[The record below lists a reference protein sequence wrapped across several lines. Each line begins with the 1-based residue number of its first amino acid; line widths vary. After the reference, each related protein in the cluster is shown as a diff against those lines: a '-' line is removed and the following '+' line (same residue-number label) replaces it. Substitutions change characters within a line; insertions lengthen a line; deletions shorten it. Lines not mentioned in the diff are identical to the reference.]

1 MTSTSATSG
10 TARWTR
16 PWPRLPVLR
25 VIARSVLGAAA
36 TVLAASFLIYAAL
49 SLTPGDPVDQIVGQ
63 RATPEQR
70 AAARAQLGLDE
81 PLPVRYVHWVTD
93 AVQGDLGRSITYRQD
108 VTGLVEPRIATTL
121 TLVALAAVIIVVF
134 GIALG
139 AFGGMS
145 DRWRPVVS
153 AFVGVGLSVPAFV
166 SATVLIG
173 VFAVKLGWFPTFG
186 AGDGFV
192 DRLHHLLLPAIALS
206 LGWTAYVAQMT
217 TAAVREQAGKDHVT
231 TAVGRGLGR
240 GLVFRRH
247 ILRNAA
253 LPVMTAS
260 GLTVAGL
267 VAGSV
272 IVETAFSVDGIGSL
286 LMKSV
291 TNKDYPVVMAISML
305 IVVIFVVV
313 TTLLDLAQTV
323 LDPRTRTTGG
333 RK

>member
-1 MTSTSATSG
+1 M
-10 TARWTR
+10 
-16 PWPRLPVLR
+16 
-25 VIARSVLGAAA
+25 IARSLLGAAA
-36 TVLAASFLIYAAL
+36 TVLAASFLVYAAL
-49 SLTPGDPVDQIVGQ
+49 SLTPGDPVDQLVGQ
-63 RATPEQR
+63 RATMAQR
-70 AAARAQLGLDE
+70 AAARAELGLDD

-108 VTGLVEPRIATTL
+108 VTGLIEPRITTTL
-121 TLVALAAVIIVVF
+121 TLVVLAAVIIVVL
-134 GIALG
+134 GVALG
-139 AFGGMS
+139 AFGGLS
-145 DRWRPVVS
+145 DRWRPLVS
-153 AFVGVGLSVPAFV
+153 ALIGVGLSVPAFV
-166 SATVLIG
+166 SASILIG

-186 AGDGFV
+186 AGDGFA

-217 TAAVREQAGKDHVT
+217 TAAVREQAGKDHVA
-231 TAVGRGLGR
+231 TAVGRGLGG

-253 LPVMTAS
+253 LPVLTAS

-323 LDPRTRTTGG
+323 LDPRTRTAGG

>member
-1 MTSTSATSG
+1 MTTTSVAG
-10 TARWTR
+10 GFARRSR
-16 PWPRLPVLR
+16 PWPGLPVVRAVVRAL
-25 VIARSVLGAAA
+25 LGAAA
-36 TVLAASFLIYAAL
+36 TALAASFLIYAAL
-49 SLTPGDPVDQIVGQ
+49 ALTPGDPVDQVVGQ
-63 RATPEQR
+63 RATKEQR

-81 PLPVRYVHWVTD
+81 PLPVRYVHWVAD
-93 AVQGDLGRSITYRQD
+93 AVQGNFGRSITYRQD
-108 VTGLVEPRIATTL
+108 VSGLIEPRIATTL
-121 TLVALAAVIIVVF
+121 TLVLLAAVIIVVC
-134 GIALG
+134 GVALG
-139 AFGGMS
+139 AVGGLS
-145 DRWRPVVS
+145 DRWRPVIG
-153 AFVGVGLSVPAFV
+153 AFVGMGLSVPAFV
-166 SATVLIG
+166 SASILIG
-173 VFAVKLGWFPTFG
+173 IFAVQLGWFPTYG
-186 AGDGFV
+186 AGDGFA
-192 DRLHHLLLPAIALS
+192 DRLRHLLLPAVALS

-217 TAAVREQAGKDHVT
+217 TAAVREQAGKDHVA

-247 ILRNAA
+247 VLRNAA

-272 IVETAFSVDGIGSL
+272 VVETAFSVDGIGSL

-305 IVVIFVVV
+305 IVVIFVAV

-333 RK
+333 NR

>member
-1 MTSTSATSG
+1 MTSTSVTSD
-10 TARWTR
+10 TRRWVP

-25 VIARSVLGAAA
+25 VIARSLLGAAA
-36 TVLAASFLIYAAL
+36 TVLAASFLVYAAL
-49 SLTPGDPVDQIVGQ
+49 SLTPGDPVDQLVGQ
-63 RATPEQR
+63 RATMAQR
-70 AAARAQLGLDE
+70 AAARAELGLDD

-108 VTGLVEPRIATTL
+108 VTGLIEPRITTTL
-121 TLVALAAVIIVVF
+121 TLVVLAAVIIVVL
-134 GIALG
+134 GVALG
-139 AFGGMS
+139 AFGGLS
-145 DRWRPVVS
+145 DRWRPLVS
-153 AFVGVGLSVPAFV
+153 ALIGVGLSVPAFV
-166 SATVLIG
+166 SASILIG

-186 AGDGFV
+186 AGDGFA

-217 TAAVREQAGKDHVT
+217 TAAVREQAGKDHVA
-231 TAVGRGLGR
+231 TAVGRGLGG

-253 LPVMTAS
+253 LPVLTAS

-323 LDPRTRTTGG
+323 LDPRTRTAGG